1 MEALQSFETMVT
13 TFPVTQHHIP
23 HNLKLQQHC
32 SQNLRPAI
40 RKAFVSA
47 SKQLL
52 QHHRSGLIPVTG
64 KIKISL

>member
-1 MEALQSFETMVT
+1 MKALQSFEPLGT

-23 HNLKLQQHC
+23 HNLKLQQHW
-32 SQNLRPAI
+32 SENLRPAI
-40 RKAFVSA
+40 TKQFVSA
-47 SKQLL
+47 SIQHL